1 MSEIHNADWLARQ
14 HNKKSDHVTGDWVTL
29 HKAVKP
35 IADALCP
42 EGKATSEKPTNSPHW
57 WVIYDGHFS
66 AFENEI
72 KNGDWEA
79 RDGNGV
85 KSKSID
91 YTTMVKRSDVAAYC
105 QPIGVSFTF
114 AQVEQPAV
122 TDTAPAEDAVITA
135 SEPKAQVPV
144 MGKSTKL
151 KRRNIL
157 TPLIELAQ
165 ASCKNKTDTAEVW
178 AALQPLAQQK
188 KAPLIGATEDGL
200 QYLKNGECKIF
211 KRDSL
216 RKRLSG

>member
-91 YTTMVKRSDVAAYC
+91 YTTMVKRSD
-105 QPIGVSFTF
+105 
-114 AQVEQPAV
+114 
-122 TDTAPAEDAVITA
+122 
-135 SEPKAQVPV
+135 
-144 MGKSTKL
+144 
-151 KRRNIL
+151 
-157 TPLIELAQ
+157 
-165 ASCKNKTDTAEVW
+165 EVW

-200 QYLKNGECKIF
+200 QYLQNGECKIF